1 MLFGKKDKAA
11 ADGGGAIEETQAA
24 VPAQAETKAPAVDA
38 RAAKDSL
45 TLVID
50 ETEPGAALDII
61 RQNTEWLLPNGIGVI
76 LALPVD
82 ASIED
87 GGIGGLGKV
96 SSKGNEDKGSILQR
110 IADDKIQVC
119 ATEDMLRHNI
129 LGVIPT
135 PASLGP
141 DGMGEYT
148 LFDRAKFLLTSVTP
162 RPDGTLETVP
172 VHFDEA
178 TGLIE
183 VPDGDIDT
191 VTLAQA
197 QEIAAGTVTL
207 ASLIPTLW
215 KRLGGDGVEE
225 EAVEEVAPEEVHEDT
240 APAAPTLPPTASAA
254 PAESVEAVENLP
266 HFDPDDI
273 PDELMADELPSDE
286 GLYDEDD
293 EDENPFD
300 DIEEAPAPAPHVPTQ
315 TEEVEVTP
323 EVAPVDERV
332 FTQDAVRTAV
342 ARRFLDDSL
351 DFAVDM
357 TPFETLLGY
366 EVDTPAQ
373 FSLDHLDSTNWLD
386 GQIKMLSQQA
396 NTVLADQRR
405 RDIEELR
412 NLFFSLV
419 SRTGDEIS
427 AQMSTDEDADN
438 TWAKT
443 MAEVNGNET
452 KALADLIE
460 ISEKE
465 KAVLADQYQQ
475 EREAF
480 IQARIGE
487 ERVRYDERHKPALTR
502 QMDDLEASIRLDI
515 ESDYEARRYEILRAR
530 KTSARGAF
538 DAAITKVMDHLIEKR
553 AEQVQREAEL
563 IEKFR
568 VEMNDFL
575 DENRK
580 EDIARTQAL
589 QEQLSRQNIVEE
601 KSAEFAAREQ
611 ELHEQIARERDEA
624 HKRVLAAQDEA
635 NKVLERMRQEND
647 AQLAQARA
655 EVQRANERVKEE
667 AERVGVVR
675 DEIARQFQS
684 QVESLQTDKQLLMD
698 QMDRENLVAKRA
710 NRLYIALAVLVA
722 LAFLA
727 LGVIIGMLVHNTTGS
742 SAHAASMMEWV
753 MNSAAGGGT
762 LGV

>member
-11 ADGGGAIEETQAA
+11 ADGGTIEETQAA
-24 VPAQAETKAPAVDA
+24 APVQAETKAPAVDA

-197 QEIAAGTVTL
+197 QEIAAGTITL
-207 ASLIPTLW
+207 ASLIPSLW
-215 KRLGGDGVEE
+215 KRLGGESDIEE
-225 EAVEEVAPEEVHEDT
+225 EAAPEEVHEEA
-240 APAAPTLPPTASAA
+240 APAAPTLPPTASA
-254 PAESVEAVENLP
+254 PSESVEAVENLP

-273 PDELMADELPSDE
+273 PDEPMADELPSDE

-293 EDENPFD
+293 EMENPFD

-315 TEEVEVTP
+315 TEDVEVAP

-332 FTQDAVRTAV
+332 FNKDAVRTAV

-386 GQIKMLSQQA
+386 SQIKMLSQQA

-465 KAVLADQYQQ
+465 KAVLADRYQQ

-568 VEMNDFL
+568 VEMSDFL

>member
-11 ADGGGAIEETQAA
+11 ADGGTIEETQAA
-24 VPAQAETKAPAVDA
+24 APAQAPAVDA

-162 RPDGTLETVP
+162 AADGTLETVP

-197 QEIAAGTVTL
+197 QEIAAGTITL

-215 KRLGGDGVEE
+215 KRLGGDGEE
-225 EAVEEVAPEEVHEDT
+225 EAVEEAAPEEVHEDT
-240 APAAPTLPPTASAA
+240 APAAPTLPPTAAQS
-254 PAESVEAVENLP
+254 ESVEAVENLP

-273 PDELMADELPSDE
+273 PDEPMVDELPSDE

-300 DIEEAPAPAPHVPTQ
+300 DIEEAPAPAPAPHVPTQ
-315 TEEVEVTP
+315 AEEVEP
-323 EVAPVDERV
+323 EPVAPVDERV
-332 FTQDAVRTAV
+332 FNKDAVRTAV

-373 FSLDHLDSTNWLD
+373 FSLDGLDSANWLD
-386 GQIKMLSQQA
+386 SQIKMLSQQA

-427 AQMSTDEDADN
+427 AQMSTDEDAEN

-443 MAEVNGNET
+443 MAEVNGNEK
-452 KALADLIE
+452 KALADLSE

-465 KAVLADQYQQ
+465 KAALADQYQQ

-487 ERVRYDERHKPALTR
+487 ERVRYDERHKPALIR
-502 QMDDLEASIRLDI
+502 RMDDLEASVRLDI

-624 HKRVLAAQDEA
+624 QKRVLAAQDEA
-635 NKVLERMRQEND
+635 NKVLERMRQEN
-647 AQLAQARA
+647 ATQLAQARA
-655 EVQRANERVKEE
+655 EVERANERVKEE
-667 AERVGVVR
+667 AERVGIVR

-753 MNSAAGGGT
+753 MNTAAGGGT

>member
-24 VPAQAETKAPAVDA
+24 APAQAPAVDA

-197 QEIAAGTVTL
+197 QEIAAGSVTL

-215 KRLGGDGVEE
+215 KRLGGEGADEE
-225 EAVEEVAPEEVHEDT
+225 EAVEEAAPEEAHEDT
-240 APAAPTLPPTASAA
+240 APAAPTLPPTAAQS
-254 PAESVEAVENLP
+254 ESVEAVENLP

-273 PDELMADELPSDE
+273 PDEPMVDELPSDE

-315 TEEVEVTP
+315 TEEVEVAP

-332 FTQDAVRTAV
+332 FNKDAVRTAV

-427 AQMSTDEDADN
+427 SQMSIDEDADN

-452 KALADLIE
+452 KALADLSE
-460 ISEKE
+460 ISEKQN
-465 KAVLADQYQQ
+465 AVLADQYQQ

-502 QMDDLEASIRLDI
+502 QMDDMEASIRLDI
-515 ESDYEARRYEILRAR
+515 ESDYEARRYEILCAR

-601 KSAEFAAREQ
+601 KSAEFAAREK
-611 ELHEQIARERDEA
+611 ELHDQIARERDEA
-624 HKRVLAAQDEA
+624 QKRVLAAQDEA

-655 EVQRANERVKEE
+655 EIDRANARVKEE

-727 LGVIIGMLVHNTTGS
+727 LGVIIGMLVHGEAGS

>member
-11 ADGGGAIEETQAA
+11 ADGGGAIEEAQAA
-24 VPAQAETKAPAVDA
+24 APAQAPAVDA

-197 QEIAAGTVTL
+197 QEIASGSVTL

-225 EAVEEVAPEEVHEDT
+225 DAVEEAAPEEVHEEA
-240 APAAPTLPPTASAA
+240 APAAPTLPPTAAQS
-254 PAESVEAVENLP
+254 EAVENLP

-273 PDELMADELPSDE
+273 PDEPMVDELPSDE

-293 EDENPFD
+293 EMENPFD
-300 DIEEAPAPAPHVPTQ
+300 DIEETPAPAPHVPTQ
-315 TEEVEVTP
+315 TEDV
-323 EVAPVDERV
+323 EVAPETVAPVNERV
-332 FTQDAVRTAV
+332 FNKDAVRTAV

-373 FSLDHLDSTNWLD
+373 FSLDHLDSANWLD
-386 GQIKMLSQQA
+386 SQIKMLSQQA

-427 AQMSTDEDADN
+427 SQMSIDEDAEN

-465 KAVLADQYQQ
+465 KAVLADRYQQ

-568 VEMNDFL
+568 VEMSDFL

-727 LGVIIGMLVHNTTGS
+727 LGVIIGMLVHGGAGS
-742 SAHAASMMEWV
+742 SAHAASMMSWV

>member
-11 ADGGGAIEETQAA
+11 ADGGGAIEETQAVA
-24 VPAQAETKAPAVDA
+24 PAQAPAVDA

-197 QEIAAGTVTL
+197 QEIAAGSVTL

-225 EAVEEVAPEEVHEDT
+225 EAVEEAAPEEVHEDT
-240 APAAPTLPPTASAA
+240 APAAPTLPPTAAQS
-254 PAESVEAVENLP
+254 ESVEAVENLP

-273 PDELMADELPSDE
+273 PDEPLTDELPSDE

-293 EDENPFD
+293 EMENPFD
-300 DIEEAPAPAPHVPTQ
+300 DIEETPAPAPHVPTQ
-315 TEEVEVTP
+315 TEEVEVAP

-332 FTQDAVRTAV
+332 FNKDAVRTAV

-373 FSLDHLDSTNWLD
+373 FSLDGLDSANWLD

-427 AQMSTDEDADN
+427 AQMSTDEDAEN

-443 MAEVNGNET
+443 MAEVNGNE
-452 KALADLIE
+452 KNALADLSE
-460 ISEKE
+460 ISEKQ

-487 ERVRYDERHKPALTR
+487 ERVRYDERHKPALIR
-502 QMDDLEASIRLDI
+502 RMDDLEASVRSDI

-530 KTSARGAF
+530 KTSAQGAF

-568 VEMNDFL
+568 VEMSDFL

-635 NKVLERMRQEND
+635 NKVLERMRQENA

-655 EVQRANERVKEE
+655 EVERANERVKEE

-727 LGVIIGMLVHNTTGS
+727 LGVIIGMLVHGGAGS

-753 MNSAAGGGT
+753 MNTAAGGGT

>member
-24 VPAQAETKAPAVDA
+24 APAQAPAVDA

-148 LFDRAKFLLTSVTP
+148 LFDRAKFLLTSVTL

-215 KRLGGDGVEE
+215 KRLGGEGVEE
-225 EAVEEVAPEEVHEDT
+225 EAVEEVAPEEAHEE
-240 APAAPTLPPTASAA
+240 AEVAAPTLPPTAAQS
-254 PAESVEAVENLP
+254 ESVEAVENLP
-266 HFDPDDI
+266 YFDPDDI
-273 PDELMADELPSDE
+273 PDEPMVDELPSDE

-315 TEEVEVTP
+315 TEEVEVAP
-323 EVAPVDERV
+323 DVAPVDERV
-332 FTQDAVRTAV
+332 FNKDAVRTAV

-373 FSLDHLDSTNWLD
+373 FSLDHLDSANWLD
-386 GQIKMLSQQA
+386 SQIKMLSQQA

-427 AQMSTDEDADN
+427 SQMSIDEDAEN

-465 KAVLADQYQQ
+465 KAVLADRYQQ

-515 ESDYEARRYEILRAR
+515 ESDYEARRYEVLRAR
-530 KTSARGAF
+530 KTSAQGAF

-568 VEMNDFL
+568 VEMSDFL

-667 AERVGVVR
+667 AERVSIVR

-742 SAHAASMMEWV
+742 SAHAASMMSWV

>member
-11 ADGGGAIEETQAA
+11 ADGGGAIEEAQAA
-24 VPAQAETKAPAVDA
+24 VPAQAPAVDA

-225 EAVEEVAPEEVHEDT
+225 DAVEEA
-240 APAAPTLPPTASAA
+240 APAAPTLPPTAAQSEA
-254 PAESVEAVENLP
+254 VEAVENLP

-273 PDELMADELPSDE
+273 PDEPMVDELPSDE

-300 DIEEAPAPAPHVPTQ
+300 DIEETPVPAPHVPTQ
-315 TEEVEVTP
+315 TEEVEVAP
-323 EVAPVDERV
+323 EPVAPVDERV

-427 AQMSTDEDADN
+427 AQMSTDEDAEN

-452 KALADLIE
+452 KALADLSE
-460 ISEKE
+460 ISEKQ

-487 ERVRYDERHKPALTR
+487 ERVRYDERHKPALVR
-502 QMDDLEASIRLDI
+502 QMDDMEASIRLDI

-727 LGVIIGMLVHNTTGS
+727 LGVIIGMLVHGGAGS

>member
-1 MLFGKKDKAA
+1 MLFGKKDKTA

-24 VPAQAETKAPAVDA
+24 APAQAPAVDA

-148 LFDRAKFLLTSVTP
+148 LFDRAKFLLTSVTS

-215 KRLGGDGVEE
+215 KRLGGDEVEE
-225 EAVEEVAPEEVHEDT
+225 EAVEEMAPEEVHEEA
-240 APAAPTLPPTASAA
+240 APAAPTLPPTAAQN
-254 PAESVEAVENLP
+254 ESVEAVENLP
-266 HFDPDDI
+266 YFDPDDI
-273 PDELMADELPSDE
+273 PDEPMVDELPSDE

-315 TEEVEVTP
+315 TEEVEVAP

-332 FTQDAVRTAV
+332 FNKDAVRTAV

-427 AQMSTDEDADN
+427 SQMSIDEDAEN

-443 MAEVNGNET
+443 MAEVNSNET

-465 KAVLADQYQQ
+465 KAVLADRYQQ

-480 IQARIGE
+480 IQTRIGE

-530 KTSARGAF
+530 KTSAQSAF

-568 VEMNDFL
+568 VEMSDFL

-742 SAHAASMMEWV
+742 SAHAASMMSWV
-753 MNSAAGGGT
+753 MNNAAGGGT

>member
-11 ADGGGAIEETQAA
+11 ADGGGAIEEAQAA
-24 VPAQAETKAPAVDA
+24 APAQAETKAPAVDA

-207 ASLIPTLW
+207 ASLIPSLW
-215 KRLGGDGVEE
+215 KRLGGEGAD
-225 EAVEEVAPEEVHEDT
+225 EEVAEEDIVEE
-240 APAAPTLPPTASAA
+240 AEPAAPTLPPTAAQN
-254 PAESVEAVENLP
+254 ESVEAVENLP

-273 PDELMADELPSDE
+273 PDEPMVDELPSDE

-293 EDENPFD
+293 EMENPFD

-315 TEEVEVTP
+315 TEEVEVAS

-332 FTQDAVRTAV
+332 FNKDAVRTAV

-386 GQIKMLSQQA
+386 SQIKMLSQQA

-427 AQMSTDEDADN
+427 AQMSTDEDAEN

-465 KAVLADQYQQ
+465 KAVLADRYQQ

-530 KTSARGAF
+530 KTSAQSAF

-727 LGVIIGMLVHNTTGS
+727 LGVIIGMLVHGGAGS
-742 SAHAASMMEWV
+742 SAHAASMMSWV
-753 MNSAAGGGT
+753 MNSGAGGGT

>member
-11 ADGGGAIEETQAA
+11 ADGGTIEETQAA
-24 VPAQAETKAPAVDA
+24 APAQAPAVDA

-148 LFDRAKFLLTSVTP
+148 LFDRAKFLLTSVTS

-197 QEIAAGTVTL
+197 QEIASGSVTL

-215 KRLGGDGVEE
+215 KRLGGDGFEE
-225 EAVEEVAPEEVHEDT
+225 EAVEEAAPEEVHEDT
-240 APAAPTLPPTASAA
+240 APAAPTLPPTAAQSEA
-254 PAESVEAVENLP
+254 VEAVENLP

-273 PDELMADELPSDE
+273 PDELLTDELPSDE

-315 TEEVEVTP
+315 TEEVEVAP
-323 EVAPVDERV
+323 EAAPVDERV

-427 AQMSTDEDADN
+427 SQMSIDEDADN

-465 KAVLADQYQQ
+465 KAVLTDRYQQ

-538 DAAITKVMDHLIEKR
+538 DAAITKTMDHLIEKR
-553 AEQVQREAEL
+553 AEQVTREAEL

-568 VEMNDFL
+568 VEMSTFL

-635 NKVLERMRQEND
+635 NKVLERMRQENA

-655 EVQRANERVKEE
+655 EAERANERVKEE

-675 DEIARQFQS
+675 DEIARQFQN

-727 LGVIIGMLVHNTTGS
+727 LGVIIGMLVHGGAGS
-742 SAHAASMMEWV
+742 SAHAASMMSWV

>member
-11 ADGGGAIEETQAA
+11 ADGGGTIEETQAA
-24 VPAQAETKAPAVDA
+24 APAQAPAVDA

-61 RQNTEWLLPNGIGVI
+61 RQNTKWLLPNGIGVI

-96 SSKGNEDKGSILQR
+96 SSKGNEDRGSILQR

-162 RPDGTLETVP
+162 RTDGTLETVP

-197 QEIAAGTVTL
+197 QEIASGTVTL

-225 EAVEEVAPEEVHEDT
+225 EAVEEVAPEEVHEEVGV
-240 APAAPTLPPTASAA
+240 AAPTLPPTAAQS
-254 PAESVEAVENLP
+254 ESVEAVENLP

-273 PDELMADELPSDE
+273 PDEPLTDELPSDDD
-286 GLYDEDD
+286 LYDEDD
-293 EDENPFD
+293 EMENPFD

-315 TEEVEVTP
+315 TEEVEVAP

-332 FTQDAVRTAV
+332 FNKDAVRTAV

-427 AQMSTDEDADN
+427 SQMSIDEDADN

-465 KAVLADQYQQ
+465 KAALADRYQQ

-601 KSAEFAAREQ
+601 KSVEFATREQ

-635 NKVLERMRQEND
+635 NKILERMRQENA

-727 LGVIIGMLVHNTTGS
+727 LGVIIGMLVHGGAGS
-742 SAHAASMMEWV
+742 SAHAASMMSWV

>member
-11 ADGGGAIEETQAA
+11 ADGGGAIEEAQAA
-24 VPAQAETKAPAVDA
+24 APTQAPAVDA

-82 ASIED
+82 ASIDD
-87 GGIGGLGKV
+87 GGIGGLGRV

-197 QEIAAGTVTL
+197 QEIASGSVTL

-215 KRLGGDGVEE
+215 KRLGGEADVEE
-225 EAVEEVAPEEVHEDT
+225 EAVEDVAPEEVHEDT
-240 APAAPTLPPTASAA
+240 APAAPTLPPTAAQS
-254 PAESVEAVENLP
+254 ESVEAVENLP
-266 HFDPDDI
+266 YFDPDDI
-273 PDELMADELPSDE
+273 PDEPMVDELPSDE

-300 DIEEAPAPAPHVPTQ
+300 DIEEDPAPAPHVPTQ
-315 TEEVEVTP
+315 TEEVEP
-323 EVAPVDERV
+323 EPVAPVDERV
-332 FTQDAVRTAV
+332 FNKDAVRTAV

-427 AQMSTDEDADN
+427 SQMSIDEDAEN

-465 KAVLADQYQQ
+465 KAALADRYQQ
-475 EREAF
+475 DREAF

-553 AEQVQREAEL
+553 AEQVQREADL

-568 VEMNDFL
+568 VEMSDFL

-655 EVQRANERVKEE
+655 EIDRANERVKEE

-727 LGVIIGMLVHNTTGS
+727 LGVIIGMLVHGGAGS
-742 SAHAASMMEWV
+742 SAHAASMMSWV
-753 MNSAAGGGT
+753 MNSAASGGT

>member
-1 MLFGKKDKAA
+1 MLFGKKDKTA
-11 ADGGGAIEETQAA
+11 ADGGGAIEEAQAA
-24 VPAQAETKAPAVDA
+24 APAQAPAVDA

-172 VHFDEA
+172 VHFDEV

-183 VPDGDIDT
+183 VPDGDVDT

-197 QEIAAGTVTL
+197 QEIAAGSVSL
-207 ASLIPTLW
+207 GSLIPSLW

-225 EAVEEVAPEEVHEDT
+225 DAVEEVAPEEVHEE
-240 APAAPTLPPTASAA
+240 AEVAAPTLPPTAAQN
-254 PAESVEAVENLP
+254 ESVEAVENLP

-273 PDELMADELPSDE
+273 PDEPMVDELPSDE

-315 TEEVEVTP
+315 TEEVEVAP
-323 EVAPVDERV
+323 EPVAPVDERV
-332 FTQDAVRTAV
+332 FNKDAVRTAV

-373 FSLDHLDSTNWLD
+373 FSLDHLDSANWLD
-386 GQIKMLSQQA
+386 SQIKMLSQQA

-465 KAVLADQYQQ
+465 KAVLADRYQQ

-530 KTSARGAF
+530 KTSAQGAF

-568 VEMNDFL
+568 VEMSDFL

-675 DEIARQFQS
+675 DEISRQFQS

-727 LGVIIGMLVHNTTGS
+727 LGVIIGMLVHGGAGS
-742 SAHAASMMEWV
+742 SAHAASMMSWV
-753 MNSAAGGGT
+753 MNSAASGGT

>member
-11 ADGGGAIEETQAA
+11 ADGGGAIEDAQAA
-24 VPAQAETKAPAVDA
+24 APAQAPAVDA

-197 QEIAAGTVTL
+197 QEIASGSL
-207 ASLIPTLW
+207 SLGSLIPSLW
-215 KRLGGDGVEE
+215 KRLGGEGAD
-225 EAVEEVAPEEVHEDT
+225 EEVAEEDIVEE
-240 APAAPTLPPTASAA
+240 AGVAAPTLPPTAAQS
-254 PAESVEAVENLP
+254 ESVEAVENLP

-273 PDELMADELPSDE
+273 PDEPMVDELPSDE

-315 TEEVEVTP
+315 TEEVEAAP
-323 EVAPVDERV
+323 EPVAPVDERV
-332 FTQDAVRTAV
+332 FNKDAVRTAV

-373 FSLDHLDSTNWLD
+373 FSLDHLDSANWLD
-386 GQIKMLSQQA
+386 SQIKMLSQQA

-427 AQMSTDEDADN
+427 SQMSIDEDADN

-465 KAVLADQYQQ
+465 KAVLADRYQQ
-475 EREAF
+475 DREAF

-568 VEMNDFL
+568 VEMSDFL

-611 ELHEQIARERDEA
+611 ELHDQIARERDEA
-624 HKRVLAAQDEA
+624 QKRVLAAQDEA

-655 EVQRANERVKEE
+655 EIDRANERVKEE

-727 LGVIIGMLVHNTTGS
+727 LGVIIGMLVHGGAGS
-742 SAHAASMMEWV
+742 SAHAASMMSWV

>member
-1 MLFGKKDKAA
+1 MLFGKKDKTA

-24 VPAQAETKAPAVDA
+24 APAQAPAVDA

-197 QEIAAGTVTL
+197 QEIAAGTITL

-215 KRLGGDGVEE
+215 KRLGGESDIEE
-225 EAVEEVAPEEVHEDT
+225 EAAPEEVHEEA
-240 APAAPTLPPTASAA
+240 APAAPTLPPTAAQN
-254 PAESVEAVENLP
+254 ESVEAVENLP

-273 PDELMADELPSDE
+273 PDEPMVDELPSDE

-293 EDENPFD
+293 EMENPFD
-300 DIEEAPAPAPHVPTQ
+300 DIEEAPVLAPHVPTQ
-315 TEEVEVTP
+315 TEEVEVAP
-323 EVAPVDERV
+323 EVAPADERV
-332 FTQDAVRTAV
+332 FNKDAVRTAV

-386 GQIKMLSQQA
+386 SQIKMLSQQA

-465 KAVLADQYQQ
+465 KAVLADRYQQ

-530 KTSARGAF
+530 KTSAQGAF

-601 KSAEFAAREQ
+601 KSAEFAAREK
-611 ELHEQIARERDEA
+611 ELHDQIARERDEA
-624 HKRVLAAQDEA
+624 QKRVLAAQDEA

-727 LGVIIGMLVHNTTGS
+727 LGVIIGMLVHDGAGS
-742 SAHAASMMEWV
+742 SAHAASMTSWV
-753 MNSAAGGGT
+753 MNNAIGGGT

>member
-11 ADGGGAIEETQAA
+11 ADGGAIEETQAA
-24 VPAQAETKAPAVDA
+24 APAQAETKAPAVDA

-225 EAVEEVAPEEVHEDT
+225 DAVEEVAPEEVHEE
-240 APAAPTLPPTASAA
+240 AGVAVPTLPPTAAQN
-254 PAESVEAVENLP
+254 ESVEAVENLP

-273 PDELMADELPSDE
+273 PDEPMADELPSDE

-293 EDENPFD
+293 EMENPFD

-315 TEEVEVTP
+315 TEEVEVEP

-332 FTQDAVRTAV
+332 FNKDAVRTAV

-427 AQMSTDEDADN
+427 AQMSIDEDADN

-465 KAVLADQYQQ
+465 KAVLADRYQQ

-515 ESDYEARRYEILRAR
+515 ESDYEARRYEILRTR
-530 KTSARGAF
+530 KTSAQGAF

-568 VEMNDFL
+568 VEMSDFL

-655 EVQRANERVKEE
+655 EVERANERVKEE

-742 SAHAASMMEWV
+742 SAHAASMMSWV
-753 MNSAAGGGT
+753 MNNAAGGGT

>member
-11 ADGGGAIEETQAA
+11 ADGGGAIEDAQAA
-24 VPAQAETKAPAVDA
+24 APAQAPAVDA

-96 SSKGNEDKGSILQR
+96 SSKGSEDKGSILQR

-197 QEIAAGTVTL
+197 QEIAAGSVTL

-225 EAVEEVAPEEVHEDT
+225 DAVEEAAPEEVHEEA
-240 APAAPTLPPTASAA
+240 APAAPTLPPTAAQS
-254 PAESVEAVENLP
+254 ESVENLP

-273 PDELMADELPSDE
+273 PDELMVDELPSDE

-300 DIEEAPAPAPHVPTQ
+300 DIEKVPAPAPHVPTQ
-315 TEEVEVTP
+315 TEEVEVAP
-323 EVAPVDERV
+323 EVVPVDERV
-332 FTQDAVRTAV
+332 FNKDAVRTAV

-427 AQMSTDEDADN
+427 SQMSIDEDADN

-443 MAEVNGNET
+443 IAEVNGNET
-452 KALADLIE
+452 KALADLSE
-460 ISEKE
+460 ISEKQN
-465 KAVLADQYQQ
+465 AVLADQYQQ

-502 QMDDLEASIRLDI
+502 QMDDMEASIRLDI

-530 KTSARGAF
+530 KTSAQGAF

-601 KSAEFAAREQ
+601 KSAEFAAREK
-611 ELHEQIARERDEA
+611 ELHDQIARERDEA
-624 HKRVLAAQDEA
+624 QKRVLAAQDEA

-753 MNSAAGGGT
+753 LNSAAGGGT

>member
-11 ADGGGAIEETQAA
+11 ADGGGAIEDAQAA
-24 VPAQAETKAPAVDA
+24 APAQAPAVDA

-197 QEIAAGTVTL
+197 QEIAAGTITL

-215 KRLGGDGVEE
+215 KRLGGEGVD
-225 EAVEEVAPEEVHEDT
+225 EEVAEEDIVEEA
-240 APAAPTLPPTASAA
+240 APAAPTLPPTAAQN
-254 PAESVEAVENLP
+254 ESVEAVENLP

-273 PDELMADELPSDE
+273 PDEPMADELPSGE

-293 EDENPFD
+293 EMENPFD

-315 TEEVEVTP
+315 TEEVEVAP

-332 FTQDAVRTAV
+332 FNKDAVRTAV
-342 ARRFLDDSL
+342 VRRFLDDSL

-373 FSLDHLDSTNWLD
+373 FSLDHLDSANWLD
-386 GQIKMLSQQA
+386 SQIKMLSQQA

-427 AQMSTDEDADN
+427 SQMSIDEDAEN

-465 KAVLADQYQQ
+465 KAVLADRYQQ
-475 EREAF
+475 DREAF

-553 AEQVQREAEL
+553 AEQVTREAEL

-568 VEMNDFL
+568 VEMSDFL

-727 LGVIIGMLVHNTTGS
+727 LGVIIGMLVHGGAGS
-742 SAHAASMMEWV
+742 SAHAVSMMEWM

>member
-1 MLFGKKDKAA
+1 MLFGKKDKTA

-24 VPAQAETKAPAVDA
+24 APAQAPAVDA

-197 QEIAAGTVTL
+197 QEIAAGSVTL

-225 EAVEEVAPEEVHEDT
+225 EAAPEEVHEE
-240 APAAPTLPPTASAA
+240 AEVAAPTLPPTAAQN
-254 PAESVEAVENLP
+254 ESVEAVENLP
-266 HFDPDDI
+266 YFDPDDI
-273 PDELMADELPSDE
+273 PDEPMVDELPSDE

-293 EDENPFD
+293 EMENPFD

-315 TEEVEVTP
+315 TEEVEVAP

-332 FTQDAVRTAV
+332 FNKDAVRTAV

-465 KAVLADQYQQ
+465 KAVLADRYQQ

-568 VEMNDFL
+568 VEMSDFL

-742 SAHAASMMEWV
+742 SAHAASMMSWV

>member
-1 MLFGKKDKAA
+1 M
-11 ADGGGAIEETQAA
+11 
-24 VPAQAETKAPAVDA
+24 
-38 RAAKDSL
+38 
-45 TLVID
+45 
-50 ETEPGAALDII
+50 
-61 RQNTEWLLPNGIGVI
+61 I

-119 ATEDMLRHNI
+119 ATEDMLCHNI

-162 RPDGTLETVP
+162 RSDGTLETVP

-197 QEIAAGTVTL
+197 QEIAAGSVTL

-215 KRLGGDGVEE
+215 KRLGGEGADEE
-225 EAVEEVAPEEVHEDT
+225 EAVEEAAPEEVHEEA
-240 APAAPTLPPTASAA
+240 APAAPTLPPTAAQS
-254 PAESVEAVENLP
+254 ESVEAVENLP

-273 PDELMADELPSDE
+273 PDEPMVDELPSDE

-293 EDENPFD
+293 EMENPFD

-315 TEEVEVTP
+315 TEEVEVEP

-332 FTQDAVRTAV
+332 FNKDAVRTAV

-412 NLFFSLV
+412 NLFFSFV

-427 AQMSTDEDADN
+427 AQMSIDEDADN

-443 MAEVNGNET
+443 MAEVSGNET

-465 KAVLADQYQQ
+465 KAVLADRYQQ

-530 KTSARGAF
+530 KTSAQGAF

-553 AEQVQREAEL
+553 AEQVQREAQL

-568 VEMNDFL
+568 VEMSDFL

-727 LGVIIGMLVHNTTGS
+727 LGVIIGMLVHGGAGS
-742 SAHAASMMEWV
+742 SAHAASMMSWM

-762 LGV
+762 LCV

>member
-24 VPAQAETKAPAVDA
+24 APAQAPAVDA

-148 LFDRAKFLLTSVTP
+148 LFDHAKFLLTSVTP
-162 RPDGTLETVP
+162 TADGTLETVP

-215 KRLGGDGVEE
+215 KRLGGEGAD
-225 EAVEEVAPEEVHEDT
+225 EEVAEEDIAPEA
-240 APAAPTLPPTASAA
+240 APAAPTLPPTAAQS
-254 PAESVEAVENLP
+254 ESVEAVENLP

-273 PDELMADELPSDE
+273 PDEPMVDELPSDE

-293 EDENPFD
+293 EMENPFD

-315 TEEVEVTP
+315 TEEVEVAP
-323 EVAPVDERV
+323 EPVAPVDERV

-427 AQMSTDEDADN
+427 SQMSIDEDADN

-465 KAVLADQYQQ
+465 KAVLADRYQQ

-568 VEMNDFL
+568 VEMSDFL

-742 SAHAASMMEWV
+742 SAHAASMMSWV
-753 MNSAAGGGT
+753 MNSGAGGGT

>member
-1 MLFGKKDKAA
+1 MLFGKKDKTA

-24 VPAQAETKAPAVDA
+24 APAQAPAVDA

-82 ASIED
+82 ASIDD

-197 QEIAAGTVTL
+197 QEIAAGSVTL
-207 ASLIPTLW
+207 ASLIPSLW

-225 EAVEEVAPEEVHEDT
+225 EAVEEVAPEEVHEEV
-240 APAAPTLPPTASAA
+240 APAAPTLPPTAAQSEA
-254 PAESVEAVENLP
+254 VEAVENLP

-273 PDELMADELPSDE
+273 PDEPLADELPSDE

-293 EDENPFD
+293 EDENPFY
-300 DIEEAPAPAPHVPTQ
+300 DIEETPAPAPHVPTQ
-315 TEEVEVTP
+315 TEEVEVAP
-323 EVAPVDERV
+323 EPVAPVDERV
-332 FTQDAVRTAV
+332 FNKDAVRTAV

-419 SRTGDEIS
+419 SRTGDEIGT
-427 AQMSTDEDADN
+427 QMSIDEDADN

-443 MAEVNGNET
+443 MAEVNGNE
-452 KALADLIE
+452 KNALADLSE
-460 ISEKE
+460 ISEKQ

-487 ERVRYDERHKPALTR
+487 ERVRYDERHKPALIR
-502 QMDDLEASIRLDI
+502 RMDDLEASVRLDI

-530 KTSARGAF
+530 KTSAQGAF

-635 NKVLERMRQEND
+635 NKVLERMRQENE

-655 EVQRANERVKEE
+655 EIERANERVKEE

-698 QMDRENLVAKRA
+698 QMARENLVAKRA

-727 LGVIIGMLVHNTTGS
+727 LGVIIGMLVHGGAGS

>member
-24 VPAQAETKAPAVDA
+24 APAQAETKAPAVDA

-96 SSKGNEDKGSILQR
+96 SSKGNEDKGSVLQR

-197 QEIAAGTVTL
+197 QEIASGSVTL

-225 EAVEEVAPEEVHEDT
+225 DAVEEVAPEEVYEE
-240 APAAPTLPPTASAA
+240 AGVAAPTLPPTAAQS
-254 PAESVEAVENLP
+254 ESVEAVENLP
-266 HFDPDDI
+266 YFDPDDI
-273 PDELMADELPSDE
+273 PDELMVDELPSDE

-315 TEEVEVTP
+315 TEEVEVAP
-323 EVAPVDERV
+323 EPVAPVDERV
-332 FTQDAVRTAV
+332 FNKDAVRTAV

-465 KAVLADQYQQ
+465 KAVLADRYQQ
-475 EREAF
+475 DREAF

-530 KTSARGAF
+530 KTSAQGAF

-568 VEMNDFL
+568 VEMSDFL

-635 NKVLERMRQEND
+635 NKVLERMRQENA

-727 LGVIIGMLVHNTTGS
+727 LGVIIGMLVHSGAGS
-742 SAHAASMMEWV
+742 SAHAASMMSWV
-753 MNSAAGGGT
+753 MNNAAGGGT

>member
-11 ADGGGAIEETQAA
+11 ADGGGAIEDAQAA
-24 VPAQAETKAPAVDA
+24 APAQAPAVDA

-61 RQNTEWLLPNGIGVI
+61 GQNTEWLLPNGIGVI

-119 ATEDMLRHNI
+119 ATEDMLGHNI

-162 RPDGTLETVP
+162 GPDGTLETVP

-197 QEIAAGTVTL
+197 QEIAAGSVTL

-215 KRLGGDGVEE
+215 KRLGGEGAD
-225 EAVEEVAPEEVHEDT
+225 EEVAEEETAPET
-240 APAAPTLPPTASAA
+240 APAAPTLPPTAAQS
-254 PAESVEAVENLP
+254 ESVEAVENLP

-273 PDELMADELPSDE
+273 PDEPMVDELPSDE

-293 EDENPFD
+293 EDVNPFD
-300 DIEEAPAPAPHVPTQ
+300 DIEEASAPAAHVPTQ
-315 TEEVEVTP
+315 TEEVEV
-323 EVAPVDERV
+323 APVDERV
-332 FTQDAVRTAV
+332 FNKDAVRTAV

-396 NTVLADQRR
+396 NTVLTDQRR

-427 AQMSTDEDADN
+427 SQMSIDEDAEN

-465 KAVLADQYQQ
+465 KAVLADRYQQ

-530 KTSARGAF
+530 KTWAQSAF

-568 VEMNDFL
+568 VEMSDFL

-624 HKRVLAAQDEA
+624 HKRVVAAQDEA

-655 EVQRANERVKEE
+655 EIDRANERVKEE

-727 LGVIIGMLVHNTTGS
+727 LGVIIGMLVHGGAGS
-742 SAHAASMMEWV
+742 NAHAASMMEWV
-753 MNSAAGGGT
+753 MNGAAGGGT

>member
-24 VPAQAETKAPAVDA
+24 APAQAPAVDA

-82 ASIED
+82 ASIDD

-197 QEIAAGTVTL
+197 QGIAAGTITL
-207 ASLIPTLW
+207 ASLIPSLW
-215 KRLGGDGVEE
+215 TRLGG
-225 EAVEEVAPEEVHEDT
+225 EAETEEEVAEEEVHEEV
-240 APAAPTLPPTASAA
+240 APAAPTLPPTAAQS
-254 PAESVEAVENLP
+254 ESVEAVENLP

-315 TEEVEVTP
+315 TEEVEVAP

-332 FTQDAVRTAV
+332 FNKDAVRTAV

-443 MAEVNGNET
+443 MAEVNGNEA

-465 KAVLADQYQQ
+465 KAVLADRYQQ

-568 VEMNDFL
+568 VEMSTFL

-655 EVQRANERVKEE
+655 EIERANERVKEE

-742 SAHAASMMEWV
+742 SAHAASMMSWV

>member
-11 ADGGGAIEETQAA
+11 ADGGGAIEDAQAA
-24 VPAQAETKAPAVDA
+24 APAQTDVKAPAVDA

-197 QEIAAGTVTL
+197 QEIASGSVTL

-215 KRLGGDGVEE
+215 KRLGGEGAD
-225 EAVEEVAPEEVHEDT
+225 EEVAEEDIVEEA
-240 APAAPTLPPTASAA
+240 APAAPTLPPTAAQN
-254 PAESVEAVENLP
+254 ESVEAVENLP

-273 PDELMADELPSDE
+273 PDEPMVDELPSDE

-315 TEEVEVTP
+315 TEEVEVAP

-386 GQIKMLSQQA
+386 SQIKMLSQQA

-427 AQMSTDEDADN
+427 SQMSIDEDAEN

-465 KAVLADQYQQ
+465 KAVLADRYQQ
-475 EREAF
+475 DREAF

-635 NKVLERMRQEND
+635 NKVLERMRQENE

-655 EVQRANERVKEE
+655 EIERANERVKEE

-727 LGVIIGMLVHNTTGS
+727 LGVIIGMLVHGGAGS
-742 SAHAASMMEWV
+742 SAHAASMMSWV
-753 MNSAAGGGT
+753 MNNAAGGGT

>member
-11 ADGGGAIEETQAA
+11 ADGGSAIEETQVAA
-24 VPAQAETKAPAVDA
+24 PAQADAQAPAVDA

-172 VHFDEA
+172 VHFDET

-183 VPDGDIDT
+183 VPDGDADT

-197 QEIAAGTVTL
+197 QEISAGTVTL
-207 ASLIPTLW
+207 ASLIPSLW
-215 KRLGGDGVEE
+215 KRLGGEADVAEE
-225 EAVEEVAPEEVHEDT
+225 EEVPEEAYEEA
-240 APAAPTLPPTASAA
+240 APAAPTLPPTASA
-254 PAESVEAVENLP
+254 PSESVEAVENLP

-273 PDELMADELPSDE
+273 PDEPLVDDLPSDE
-286 GLYDEDD
+286 DLYDEDD
-293 EDENPFD
+293 EMENPFD

-315 TEEVEVTP
+315 TEEVAP
-323 EVAPVDERV
+323 EPVAPVDDRV
-332 FTQDAVRTAV
+332 FTKDAVRTAV
-342 ARRFLDDSL
+342 ARRFLDDTL
-351 DFAVDM
+351 DFGVDM

-386 GQIKMLSQQA
+386 SQIKMLSQQA

-427 AQMSTDEDADN
+427 AQMSTDAEADN

-452 KALADLIE
+452 KALADLSE

-502 QMDDLEASIRLDI
+502 RMDDLEASVRSDI
-515 ESDYEARRYEILRAR
+515 ESEYEARRYEILRAR
-530 KTSARGAF
+530 KTSAQGAF
-538 DAAITKVMDHLIEKR
+538 DAALTKVMDHLIEKR

-568 VEMNDFL
+568 VEMNTFL

-624 HKRVLAAQDEA
+624 QKRVLAAQDEA
-635 NKVLERMRQEND
+635 NKVLERMRQENA
-647 AQLAQARA
+647 AQLAQARS
-655 EVQRANERVKEE
+655 EVDRANERAKEE

-727 LGVIIGMLVHNTTGS
+727 LGVIIGMLVHNTAGAT
-742 SAHAASMMEWV
+742 AHADSMISWV

>member
-11 ADGGGAIEETQAA
+11 TDGAIEDAQVAA
-24 VPAQAETKAPAVDA
+24 PAQAEAKAPAVDA

-162 RPDGTLETVP
+162 RPDETLETVP

-197 QEIAAGTVTL
+197 QEIAAGSVTL

-215 KRLGGDGVEE
+215 KRLGGEGADEE
-225 EAVEEVAPEEVHEDT
+225 TTPEAAPS
-240 APAAPTLPPTASAA
+240 APTLPPTAAQN
-254 PAESVEAVENLP
+254 ESVEAVENLP

-273 PDELMADELPSDE
+273 PDEPMVDELPSDE

-293 EDENPFD
+293 ENPFD
-300 DIEEAPAPAPHVPTQ
+300 DIEEAPAPHVPTQ
-315 TEEVEVTP
+315 TEEVEVAP
-323 EVAPVDERV
+323 EVAPVDEHV
-332 FTQDAVRTAV
+332 FNKDAVRTAV

-427 AQMSTDEDADN
+427 SQMSIDEDADN
-438 TWAKT
+438 RWAKT

-452 KALADLIE
+452 KALADLSE
-460 ISEKE
+460 ISEKQN
-465 KAVLADQYQQ
+465 AVLADQYQQ

-502 QMDDLEASIRLDI
+502 QMDDMEASIRLDI

-568 VEMNDFL
+568 VEMSDFL

-601 KSAEFAAREQ
+601 KSAEFAAREH

-655 EVQRANERVKEE
+655 EIDRANERVKEE

-727 LGVIIGMLVHNTTGS
+727 LGVIIGMLVDGGAGS
-742 SAHAASMMEWV
+742 SAHAASMMSWV

>member
-11 ADGGGAIEETQAA
+11 ADGGTIEETQAA
-24 VPAQAETKAPAVDA
+24 APAQAEAKAPAVDA

-207 ASLIPTLW
+207 ASLIPSLW
-215 KRLGGDGVEE
+215 KRLGGEGVD
-225 EAVEEVAPEEVHEDT
+225 EEVAEEDIAPEA
-240 APAAPTLPPTASAA
+240 APAAPTLPPTASVPSEA
-254 PAESVEAVENLP
+254 VEAVEGLP
-266 HFDPDDI
+266 DFDPDDI
-273 PDELMADELPSDE
+273 PDEPLTDELPSDE

-315 TEEVEVTP
+315 TEEVEVAP

-332 FTQDAVRTAV
+332 FNKDAVRTAV

-465 KAVLADQYQQ
+465 KAVLADRYQQ

-530 KTSARGAF
+530 KTSAQGAF

-568 VEMNDFL
+568 VEMSTFL

-635 NKVLERMRQEND
+635 NKVLERMRQENA

-655 EVQRANERVKEE
+655 EVERANERVKEE

-727 LGVIIGMLVHNTTGS
+727 LGVIIGMLVHGATGS
-742 SAHAASMMEWV
+742 SAHAASMMSWV
-753 MNSAAGGGT
+753 MNSAADGGT

>member
-11 ADGGGAIEETQAA
+11 ADGGGAIEEAQAA
-24 VPAQAETKAPAVDA
+24 APAQTEAKAPAVDA

-197 QEIAAGTVTL
+197 QEIASGSVTL

-215 KRLGGDGVEE
+215 KRLGGEGAD
-225 EAVEEVAPEEVHEDT
+225 EEVAEEDIVEEA
-240 APAAPTLPPTASAA
+240 APAAPTLPPTAAQS
-254 PAESVEAVENLP
+254 ESVEAVENLP

-273 PDELMADELPSDE
+273 PDEPMADELPSDE

-293 EDENPFD
+293 EMENPFD
-300 DIEEAPAPAPHVPTQ
+300 DIEETPAPAPHVPTQ
-315 TEEVEVTP
+315 TEEVEVAP
-323 EVAPVDERV
+323 ESVAPVDERV
-332 FTQDAVRTAV
+332 FNKDAVRTAV

-373 FSLDHLDSTNWLD
+373 FSLDHLDSANWLD

-427 AQMSTDEDADN
+427 SQMSIDEDAEN

-465 KAVLADQYQQ
+465 KAVLADRYQQ

-530 KTSARGAF
+530 KTSAQGAF

-655 EVQRANERVKEE
+655 EVERANERVKEE

-727 LGVIIGMLVHNTTGS
+727 LGVIIGMLMPGGAGS
-742 SAHAASMMEWV
+742 NAHAASMMSWV
-753 MNSAAGGGT
+753 MNSAASGGT

>member
-11 ADGGGAIEETQAA
+11 ADGGGVIEDAQAA
-24 VPAQAETKAPAVDA
+24 ASAQAPAVDA

-82 ASIED
+82 ASIDD

-197 QEIAAGTVTL
+197 QEIASGSITL

-240 APAAPTLPPTASAA
+240 APAAPTLPPTAAQS
-254 PAESVEAVENLP
+254 ESVEAVENLP

-273 PDELMADELPSDE
+273 PDELMVDELPSDE

-315 TEEVEVTP
+315 IEEVEP
-323 EVAPVDERV
+323 EPVAPVDERV

-351 DFAVDM
+351 NFAVDM

-427 AQMSTDEDADN
+427 SQMSIDEDADN

-452 KALADLIE
+452 KALADLID

-465 KAVLADQYQQ
+465 KAVLADRYQQ

-568 VEMNDFL
+568 VEMSDFL

-655 EVQRANERVKEE
+655 EVERANERVKEE

-727 LGVIIGMLVHNTTGS
+727 LGVIIGMLVHGATGS
-742 SAHAASMMEWV
+742 SAHAASLMSWV

>member
-11 ADGGGAIEETQAA
+11 ADGGGAIEEAQAA
-24 VPAQAETKAPAVDA
+24 APAQAPAVDA

-82 ASIED
+82 ASIDD

-215 KRLGGDGVEE
+215 KRLGG
-225 EAVEEVAPEEVHEDT
+225 EADVAEGEEVVPEEVHEEA
-240 APAAPTLPPTASAA
+240 APAAPTLPPTAAQS
-254 PAESVEAVENLP
+254 ESVEAVENLP

-273 PDELMADELPSDE
+273 PDEPMVDELPLDE

-315 TEEVEVTP
+315 TEEVEVAP
-323 EVAPVDERV
+323 DVAPVDERV
-332 FTQDAVRTAV
+332 FNKDAVRTAV
-342 ARRFLDDSL
+342 SRRFLDDSL

-427 AQMSTDEDADN
+427 SQMSIDEDAEN

-452 KALADLIE
+452 KALADLSE
-460 ISEKE
+460 ISEKQ

-487 ERVRYDERHKPALTR
+487 ERVRYDERHKPALVR
-502 QMDDLEASIRLDI
+502 QMDDMEASIRLDI

-568 VEMNDFL
+568 VEMSDFL

-727 LGVIIGMLVHNTTGS
+727 VGVIIGMLVHGGAGS
-742 SAHAASMMEWV
+742 SAHAASMMSWV
-753 MNSAAGGGT
+753 MNNAAGGGT

>member
-11 ADGGGAIEETQAA
+11 ADGGGAIEEAQAA
-24 VPAQAETKAPAVDA
+24 APAQAPAVDA

-225 EAVEEVAPEEVHEDT
+225 EAVEEVAPEEVHEEA
-240 APAAPTLPPTASAA
+240 APAAPTLPPTAAQS
-254 PAESVEAVENLP
+254 ESVEAVENLP
-266 HFDPDDI
+266 YFDPDDI
-273 PDELMADELPSDE
+273 PDEPMADELPSDE

-315 TEEVEVTP
+315 TEEVEP
-323 EVAPVDERV
+323 EPVAPVDERV

-351 DFAVDM
+351 DFVVDM

-386 GQIKMLSQQA
+386 SQIKMLSQQA

-412 NLFFSLV
+412 NLFFLLV

-427 AQMSTDEDADN
+427 SQMSIDEDAGN

-465 KAVLADQYQQ
+465 KAVLADRYQQ

-487 ERVRYDERHKPALTR
+487 ELVRYDERHKPALTR

-530 KTSARGAF
+530 KTSAQGAF
-538 DAAITKVMDHLIEKR
+538 DAAITKAMDHLIEKR

-568 VEMNDFL
+568 VEMSDFL

-611 ELHEQIARERDEA
+611 ELREQIARERDEA

-647 AQLAQARA
+647 AQLAQARS
-655 EVQRANERVKEE
+655 EIDRANERVKEE

-727 LGVIIGMLVHNTTGS
+727 LGVIIGMLVHGGASS

-753 MNSAAGGGT
+753 MNSAASGGT

>member
-1 MLFGKKDKAA
+1 MLFGKKDKTA
-11 ADGGGAIEETQAA
+11 ADGGTIEETQAA
-24 VPAQAETKAPAVDA
+24 APAQVETKAPAVDA

-162 RPDGTLETVP
+162 AADGTLETVP

-207 ASLIPTLW
+207 ASIIPTLW

-225 EAVEEVAPEEVHEDT
+225 EAVEEEVAPEEVHEE
-240 APAAPTLPPTASAA
+240 AGVAAPTLPPTASAPSEA
-254 PAESVEAVENLP
+254 VEAVENLP
-266 HFDPDDI
+266 YFDPDDI
-273 PDELMADELPSDE
+273 PDESMVDELPSDE

-293 EDENPFD
+293 EMENPFD

-315 TEEVEVTP
+315 TEEVEVAP
-323 EVAPVDERV
+323 DPVAPVDERV
-332 FTQDAVRTAV
+332 FNKDAVRTAV

-460 ISEKE
+460 VSEKE
-465 KAVLADQYQQ
+465 KAVLADRYQQ

-553 AEQVQREAEL
+553 AEQVQREAQL

-568 VEMNDFL
+568 VEMSDFL

-675 DEIARQFQS
+675 DEISRQFQS

-727 LGVIIGMLVHNTTGS
+727 LGVIIGMLVHGATGS

-753 MNSAAGGGT
+753 MNSAVGGGT

>member
-11 ADGGGAIEETQAA
+11 ADGGSAIEDAQAA
-24 VPAQAETKAPAVDA
+24 APAQTEAKAPAVDA

-162 RPDGTLETVP
+162 SADGTLETVP

-215 KRLGGDGVEE
+215 KRLGGESDIEE
-225 EAVEEVAPEEVHEDT
+225 EAAPEEVHEDT
-240 APAAPTLPPTASAA
+240 APAAPTLPPTAAQSD
-254 PAESVEAVENLP
+254 SVEAVENLP

-273 PDELMADELPSDE
+273 PDEPMVDELPSDE

-293 EDENPFD
+293 EMENPFD

-315 TEEVEVTP
+315 TEEVEVAP

-332 FTQDAVRTAV
+332 FNKDAVRTAV

-366 EVDTPAQ
+366 EADTPAQ
-373 FSLDHLDSTNWLD
+373 FSLDHLDSANWLD
-386 GQIKMLSQQA
+386 SQIKMLSQQA

-427 AQMSTDEDADN
+427 AQMSTDEDAEN

-465 KAVLADQYQQ
+465 KAVLADRYQQ

-530 KTSARGAF
+530 KTSAQGAF

-568 VEMNDFL
+568 VEMSDFL

-611 ELHEQIARERDEA
+611 ELHDQIARERDEA

-675 DEIARQFQS
+675 DEISRQFQS

-727 LGVIIGMLVHNTTGS
+727 LGVIIGMLVHGGAGS

>member
-11 ADGGGAIEETQAA
+11 ADGGGAIEDAQVAA
-24 VPAQAETKAPAVDA
+24 PVQAPAVDA

-197 QEIAAGTVTL
+197 QEIASGSVTL

-225 EAVEEVAPEEVHEDT
+225 EAVEEVVPEEVHEE
-240 APAAPTLPPTASAA
+240 AEVAAPTLPPTAAQN
-254 PAESVEAVENLP
+254 ESVEAIENLP

-315 TEEVEVTP
+315 TEEVEVAP

-332 FTQDAVRTAV
+332 FNKDAVRTAV

-427 AQMSTDEDADN
+427 SQMSIDEDADN

-465 KAVLADQYQQ
+465 KAVLADRYQQ

-530 KTSARGAF
+530 KTSAQGAF
-538 DAAITKVMDHLIEKR
+538 DAAITKAMDHLIEKR

-568 VEMNDFL
+568 VEMSDFL

-742 SAHAASMMEWV
+742 SAHAASVMSWV

>member
-1 MLFGKKDKAA
+1 MLFGKKDKAV
-11 ADGGGAIEETQAA
+11 ADGGGAIEEAQAA
-24 VPAQAETKAPAVDA
+24 APAQAPAVDA
-38 RAAKDSL
+38 RVAKDSL

-162 RPDGTLETVP
+162 RQDGTLETVP

-197 QEIAAGTVTL
+197 QEIAAGVVTL

-215 KRLGGDGVEE
+215 KRLGGDGVEA

-240 APAAPTLPPTASAA
+240 APAAPTLPPTAAQS
-254 PAESVEAVENLP
+254 ESVEAVENLP

-273 PDELMADELPSDE
+273 PDEPMVDELPSDE
-286 GLYDEDD
+286 SLYDEDD

-315 TEEVEVTP
+315 TEEVEVAP
-323 EVAPVDERV
+323 EVASVDERV

-427 AQMSTDEDADN
+427 AQMSIDEDAKN

-465 KAVLADQYQQ
+465 KAVLADRYQQ

-530 KTSARGAF
+530 KTSAQGAF
-538 DAAITKVMDHLIEKR
+538 DGAITKVMDHLIEKR

-568 VEMNDFL
+568 VEMSDFL

-655 EVQRANERVKEE
+655 EIDRANERVKEE

-742 SAHAASMMEWV
+742 SAHAASMMSWV

>member
-11 ADGGGAIEETQAA
+11 ADGGGATQETQAA
-24 VPAQAETKAPAVDA
+24 APAQAPAVDA

-215 KRLGGDGVEE
+215 KRLGGEGVD
-225 EAVEEVAPEEVHEDT
+225 EEVAEEDIVEDT
-240 APAAPTLPPTASAA
+240 APAAPTLPPTAAQS
-254 PAESVEAVENLP
+254 ESVEAVENLP
-266 HFDPDDI
+266 YFDPDDI
-273 PDELMADELPSDE
+273 PDEPMVDELPSDE

-300 DIEEAPAPAPHVPTQ
+300 DIEEAPAPAPHVPNQ
-315 TEEVEVTP
+315 TEEVEVAP

-332 FTQDAVRTAV
+332 FNKDAVRTAV

-373 FSLDHLDSTNWLD
+373 FSLDHLDSANWLD
-386 GQIKMLSQQA
+386 SQIKMLSQQA

-427 AQMSTDEDADN
+427 SQMSIDEDADN

-452 KALADLIE
+452 KSLADLIE

-465 KAVLADQYQQ
+465 KAVLTDRYQQ
-475 EREAF
+475 DREAF

-530 KTSARGAF
+530 KISARGAF

-568 VEMNDFL
+568 VEMSDFL

-635 NKVLERMRQEND
+635 NKVLERMRQENA

-655 EVQRANERVKEE
+655 EIDRANERVKEE

-727 LGVIIGMLVHNTTGS
+727 LGVIIGMLVHSGAGS
-742 SAHAASMMEWV
+742 SAHAASMMSWV